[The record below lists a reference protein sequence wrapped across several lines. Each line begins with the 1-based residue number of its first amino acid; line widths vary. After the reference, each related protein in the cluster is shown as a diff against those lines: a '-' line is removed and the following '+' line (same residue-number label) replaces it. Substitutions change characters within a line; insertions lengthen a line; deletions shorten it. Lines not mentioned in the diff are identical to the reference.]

1 MPACPGT
8 ALTCSKSHISTTD
21 SSFLREIHTAYAQP
35 EPLTVIRSSQRAPPK
50 LISLLFFI
58 VLWGPSSGSTSEPG
72 PLLELALAGASA
84 ISKENSSNMFFRPQH
99 GNNNKC
105 LTTHQSLLN
114 NNRSHTQRRTVAH
127 FDLIDDIWWWSWMG
141 VFTCYSLPHL
151 EHDSVLLLLTFDHTH
166 VTAHDAAPSLF
177 PLFPSVHFTVYQ
189 PLTSDPQG
197 HIERRGSKDTKSF
210 REAA

>member
-1 MPACPGT
+1 MSHNT
-8 ALTCSKSHISTTD
+8 SVALKQ
-21 SSFLREIHTAYAQP
+21 QP
-35 EPLTVIRSSQRAPPK
+35 L
-50 LISLLFFI
+50 
-58 VLWGPSSGSTSEPG
+58 
-72 PLLELALAGASA
+72 
-84 ISKENSSNMFFRPQH
+84 
-99 GNNNKC
+99 
-105 LTTHQSLLN
+105 
-114 NNRSHTQRRTVAH
+114 SHTDEQLHTLTSSMIFGDGVG
-127 FDLIDDIWWWSWMG
+127 WG

>member
-50 LISLLFFI
+50 LMSLLFFI
-58 VLWGPSSGSTSEPG
+58 VLWGPSSGSTCEPG

-114 NNRSHTQRRTVAH
+114 NNRSHTQTNSCTLWPHRWYLVMELDGGFHVLFTSSPGTWLCTAPPDVWPH
-127 FDLIDDIWWWSWMG
+127 
-141 VFTCYSLPHL
+141 TCYSPWCCPVAL
-151 EHDSVLLLLTFDHTH
+151 
-166 VTAHDAAPSLF
+166 
-177 PLFPSVHFTVYQ
+177 PSVSFSSLHSISTLDLWPSGSYREKRFK
-189 PLTSDPQG
+189 G
-197 HIERRGSKDTKSF
+197 H
-210 REAA
+210 